1 MTHTKELQ
9 YQARIRELR
18 EALAELVDVSKI
30 ALGVGFLVKIPEDAD
45 GPLPVAVQALSRP
58 DDLSALDAYV
68 REEKRKV
75 LREVAGIIRAD
86 KCSGE
91 SGYAIAVNDATEKHA
106 DAIEKIAE
114 GLK

>member
-1 MTHTKELQ
+1 MTPDKELR

-18 EALAELVDVSKI
+18 EALEV
-30 ALGVGFLVKIPEDAD
+30 ALDRHSSYTWKFGDA
-45 GPLPVAVQALSRP
+45 AKFHSALSRP
-58 DDLSALDAYV
+58 DNLSALEAYV

>member
-1 MTHTKELQ
+1 MTPDKELQ

-18 EALAELVDVSKI
+18 EALEIYRWIASPADWTKRPSDV
-30 ALGVGFLVKIPEDAD
+30 
-45 GPLPVAVQALSRP
+45 ALSRP
-58 DDLSALDAYV
+58 DDLSALEAYV
-68 REEKRKV
+68 VEERRKV
-75 LREVAGIIRAD
+75 LHETAAIIRAD

-106 DAIEKIAE
+106 NAVEQIAE